1 MKLLVVA
8 ATRLE
13 IEPFLQ
19 AIKSK
24 PYSIDILIGG
34 VGMVSMSYE
43 LGKKLAL
50 KEYDALLNVGIA
62 GSFDP
67 SIELGAVVRVEN
79 DIFSELGAED
89 DSSFLSI
96 DDMGFGNSAYH
107 ANAAPFMKYHSVS
120 ALRGVRGITVNTV
133 HGNSNSISKVLNRLK
148 PEIESMEGAAVFYA
162 AQEEGISCLQIRS
175 ISNWVEKRNRSS
187 WQVELAIKN
196 LNEWLIKFSTEFS
209 ILEK

>member
-24 PYSIDILIGG
+24 SYSIDVLIGG
-34 VGMVSMSYE
+34 VGMIAISYE

-50 KEYDALLNVGIA
+50 TKYDALLNVGIA

-67 SIELGAVVRVEN
+67 NLKLGTVVRVKS
-79 DIFSELGAED
+79 DVFSELGAED
-89 DSSFLSI
+89 DNNFLSI
-96 DDMGFGNSAYH
+96 EDMGFGNSIYH
-107 ANAAPFMKYHSVS
+107 ENAPSFIKYNSVS
-120 ALRGVRGITVNTV
+120 TLRGVKGITVNTV
-133 HGNSNSISKVLNRLK
+133 HGNLNSIDIVSKRLK

-162 AQEEGISCLQIRS
+162 AQQEGISCLQVRS
-175 ISNWVEKRNRSS
+175 ISNWVEKRNRSN
-187 WQVELAIKN
+187 WQIELAIKN
-196 LNEWLIKFSTEFS
+196 LNDWLIKFSDELFS
-209 ILEK
+209 